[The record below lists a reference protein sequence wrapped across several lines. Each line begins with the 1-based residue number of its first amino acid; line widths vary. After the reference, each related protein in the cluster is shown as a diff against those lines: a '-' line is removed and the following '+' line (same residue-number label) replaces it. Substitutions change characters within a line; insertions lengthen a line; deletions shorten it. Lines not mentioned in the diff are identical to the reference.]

1 MEVGDHSEL
10 GTSDTLPR
18 TPGQTSGLEQRVLTV
33 ASTEKKLEKQWD
45 CPGFLF
51 WLEGQVREF
60 TGTSVKAGFEEKQS
74 ICRGGDR
81 TSWRLGQKPWGD
93 PTKRIAERG
102 REPSA
107 RRKVKGKRKSL
118 SCARLFV
125 IPWTIQSMELS
136 MARVLDW
143 AAIPFSRGSSQPRDQ
158 TQVSHITGRFFTS

>member
-1 MEVGDHSEL
+1 MNRTGFEGWAKLAEMEVGDHSEL

-74 ICRGGDR
+74 ICRGGYR

-93 PTKRIAERG
+93 G
-102 REPSA
+102 
-107 RRKVKGKRKSL
+107 
-118 SCARLFV
+118 
-125 IPWTIQSMELS
+125 QSGPELETAS
-136 MARVLDW
+136 Q
-143 AAIPFSRGSSQPRDQ
+143 GSKDS
-158 TQVSHITGRFFTS
+158 S